1 MIVRKQIRPQ
11 TRSFTDVGA
20 RRSTRNFFGIARL
33 LAARL
38 RVVARGRAWT
48 LMSQVTHN
56 SRGYPLSTYTGM
68 KLVRRWIVQQ

>member
-11 TRSFTDVGA
+11 TRSFTDAGA

-33 LAARL
+33 LAARIES
-38 RVVARGRAWT
+38 GRSWT
-48 LMSQVTHN
+48 LMSQVKHN
-56 SRGYPLSTYTGM
+56 SRGYPLSPHTGM